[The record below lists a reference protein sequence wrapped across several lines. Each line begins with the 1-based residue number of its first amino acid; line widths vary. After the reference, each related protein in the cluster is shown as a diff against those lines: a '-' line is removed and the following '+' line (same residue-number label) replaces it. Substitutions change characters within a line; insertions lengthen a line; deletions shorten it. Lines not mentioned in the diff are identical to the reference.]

1 MTNVITLLTSGMS
14 KAELINRV
22 ADLWNEA
29 ENWGTFKDTKEMNIT
44 YYENWTI
51 YEDKQYVKFTDS
63 EGHSLRFKKTG
74 NKYHT
79 IELVIKK

>member
-1 MTNVITLLTSGMS
+1 MTNVITLLTNSAD
-14 KAELINRV
+14 KATLINRV

-29 ENWGTFKDTKEMNIT
+29 EKHGTFKDTKKMNIT

-51 YEDKQYVKFTDS
+51 YSDKQYVEFRDA

-74 NKYHT
+74 SKYHT
-79 IELVIKK
+79 IELAIG